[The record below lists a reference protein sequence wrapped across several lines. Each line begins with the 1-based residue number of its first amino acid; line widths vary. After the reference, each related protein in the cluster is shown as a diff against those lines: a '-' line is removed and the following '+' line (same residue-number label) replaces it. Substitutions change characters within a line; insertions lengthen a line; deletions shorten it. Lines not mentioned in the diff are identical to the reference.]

1 MRRWMGVPVAAV
13 MVTACVTINVYF
25 PAAEAREAARQ
36 FVDKVIGEEPQPSTP
51 VEDGQGGPS
60 AMLEPVTLRQLAS
73 RVDLYSLVGIGSAH
87 AQSPDISIKTPA
99 IQAIQ
104 ARMAA
109 RFDGTLRALPG
120 YGKLNSSDTAL
131 LARAAVNHDQWEAF
145 QREQEMDEYGK
156 EVVDQLVVK
165 QPIRPTPAEAL
176 TTGWTLALHAED
188 RARVSAGWEEA
199 VRVDGAWN
207 AEFSGSQSVMHLK
220 LSSVMCVLLR
230 TPRKKLG
237 VLHLDRGFFQNP

>member
-51 VEDGQGGPS
+51 VEDGEGGPS

-87 AQSPDISIKTPA
+87 AQSPDITIKTPA

-104 ARMAA
+104 ARMAS
-109 RFDGTLRALPG
+109 RFNSTLRAGFDAGALG
-120 YGKLNSSDTAL
+120 FASDGTIVVRDASKLELRD
-131 LARAAVNHDQWEAF
+131 RVKIQQAV
-145 QREQEMDEYGK
+145 
-156 EVVDQLVVK
+156 
-165 QPIRPTPAEAL
+165 
-176 TTGWTLALHAED
+176 AED
-188 RARVSAGWEEA
+188 NRDRNAVYREVAVANGHPEWESQIRQVFAKQWIASARSGW
-199 VRVDGAWN
+199 WYQ
-207 AEFSGSQSVMHLK
+207 SGGGWKQK
-220 LSSVMCVLLR
+220 
-230 TPRKKLG
+230 
-237 VLHLDRGFFQNP
+237 